1 MPSIKSTEKSPHAIP
16 LSDLVELR
24 PRYLRS
30 VNLERDFYTDAPLDG
45 YIPTTGALAALER
58 IAGGVGHVSER
69 AWSVTG
75 PYGTGKSAFALMLT
89 KVLAPPPVG
98 DAELRR
104 RIAEQEPLLASRL
117 FPTESEG
124 FWPILV
130 AGGRE
135 PLGRAL
141 LRGLRQLV
149 PHLPESV
156 FPLPSDDAHLG
167 ERDLARLY
175 EDASRSLQEYVL
187 GCRGLLV
194 VVDELGKF
202 LEFAALHPE
211 RGDVQPLQELAELAA
226 RSAAHPVVLV
236 TILHQAFD
244 EYAHRLS
251 RMQQQEWRKV
261 QGRFSDIPFGDAPEE
276 TVRLVS
282 GAIAH
287 RPNALAD
294 AWLSQTLQARKDSCR
309 DLQLTPKSL
318 TGTEFAEILRASYP
332 LHPVTLLALPQIF
345 RRFGQSERSLFSF
358 LASGEPHGFSEFVGS
373 RHLTPDQVP
382 TLTVADLYDY
392 VTATLGTSLYSHAQ
406 AGKLW
411 SETQEA
417 LARCWNRPPL
427 HARLVKTIGLLHL
440 LGESARLLPSKELLR
455 FACDDVAEGEIDT
468 ALAELQSA
476 TLITYRH
483 YKKAYRPYEGSDIDI
498 EARVCEIRA
507 ALAAQV
513 DAVTAAARMQAA
525 QPIVARRHSYETGT
539 LRFFEVRAC
548 RPETLQDVLVVPAE
562 GDGIV
567 LLCLTPDLTG
577 AEDQFLSRFDGRP
590 DIVLCVVRE
599 TDVLRDAALAVETL
613 LRVQEET
620 PELYLDSVAR
630 REVHERL
637 LEATAVFQAEWSDLI
652 RPTESQHGG
661 TDAPDRIWLWQGKR
675 QTLAGLPALQALL
688 SLACDT
694 AYPDTPRLCNE
705 LINRRQLSS
714 TAASARREL
723 IEAMLTRRHQPR
735 LGIDGWPPEA
745 SMYVSVLEETGIHR
759 SADSSDTGPTA
770 TGETYG
776 FFPPRDETSALYRV
790 WQEIERYLFAG
801 AFEARPLTQ
810 MQQRLTSRPF
820 GLADG
825 IIPVLLC
832 AVLLHHENEVLV
844 YEEKRF
850 VTNLDA
856 ATFERMIKRPEDYAF
871 QGAKIAGE
879 RHAVVERFAR
889 GVLAKGEERTLVN
902 VVRALFRTF
911 NRLPEYALKTHT
923 LDPDA
928 RALRD
933 LFKDAR
939 EPQQL
944 LFVDLPVLFGC
955 RPFAA
960 DETDTANVDAFFS
973 RWNAAMQGVKSAYEA
988 LLDRLEDTLKEFF
1001 GVEDWEAL
1009 RERAMAI
1016 GGYISEPRLTAFLQ
1030 RAADT
1035 MLGRDKWLE
1044 SVASVVVGRPPVSWN
1059 DAEEVRFSPLLQPLA
1074 AAFSHSELLVFEKNR
1089 ITNNAHEERVG
1100 LRLAITRDTGEED
1113 ASLIV
1118 MSKRQ
1123 DGEIHSLAEEVL
1135 QHFDVRMAKYPH
1147 EVRLA
1152 VIGEVARMIMQEK
1165 HHDETR

>member
-1 MPSIKSTEKSPHAIP
+1 MPFIKSTENSPQSIP
-16 LSDLVELR
+16 LSDLVVLR

-30 VNLERDFYTDAPLDG
+30 VNLEHDFYAEAPLDG
-45 YIPTTGALAALER
+45 YIPTTGALATLER
-58 IAGGVGHVSER
+58 IVGGVGQASER

-89 KVLAPPPVG
+89 KVLAPPPAG
-98 DAELRR
+98 DSDLRR
-104 RIAEQEPLLASRL
+104 RISKREPLLASRL
-117 FPTESEG
+117 FQSEAEG
-124 FWPILV
+124 FWPMLV
-130 AGGRE
+130 TGGRE
-135 PLGRAL
+135 PLVQAL
-141 LRGLRQLV
+141 LRGLTQISTM
-149 PHLPESV
+149 LPEGV
-156 FPLPSDDAHLG
+156 LLLPSDEAQLS
-167 ERDLARLY
+167 ERGLSLLY
-175 EDASRSLQEYVL
+175 EDASKSLQEHVS

-211 RGDVQPLQELAELAA
+211 RGDVQPLQELAELAV
-226 RSAAHPVVLV
+226 RSTAHPVLLV
-236 TILHQAFD
+236 TVLHQAFD

-251 RMQQQEWRKV
+251 RTQQQEWRKV

-276 TVRLVS
+276 TVSLVS
-282 GAIAH
+282 EAIVH
-287 RPNALAD
+287 HPNTFAD
-294 AWLSQTLQARKDSCR
+294 AWLAPTLQTRQDRCR

-318 TGTEFAEILRASYP
+318 TGTEFAEILRDAYP

-358 LASGEPHGFSEFVGS
+358 LASSEPHGFSEFVS
-373 RHLTPDQVP
+373 NQQLTPDQVP

-427 HARLVKTIGLLHL
+427 HTRLVKTIGLLHL
-440 LGESARLLPSKELLR
+440 LGESARLSPSKELLR
-455 FACDDVAEGEIDT
+455 FACDDVAEGEIDS

-498 EARVCEIRA
+498 DARVRETRAEIA
-507 ALAAQV
+507 SQA
-513 DAVTAAARMQAA
+513 DAVTTASRIQAA

-548 RPETLQDVLVVPAE
+548 RSETLQDALAAPSE
-562 GDGIV
+562 GDGLV
-567 LLCLTPDLTG
+567 LLCLTPDPVG
-577 AEDQFLSRFDGRP
+577 IGSQFLSRFVGRP
-590 DIVLCVVRE
+590 DIVLCIARE

-613 LRVQEET
+613 LRVKEET
-620 PELYLDSVAR
+620 PELFLDKVAQ

-637 LEATAVFQAEWSDLI
+637 LEATAIFHAEWSDLI
-652 RPTESQHGG
+652 RSTEPGHAG
-661 TDAPDRIWLWQGKR
+661 TDIPDRIWLWQGER
-675 QTLAGLPALQALL
+675 QMLEGLSTLQMLL
-688 SLACDT
+688 SLACDV
-694 AYPDTPRLCNE
+694 AYPNTPRLRNE

-723 IEAMLTRRHQPR
+723 IEAMLTHRHEPR
-735 LGIDGWPPEA
+735 LGIEGWPPEA

-759 SADSSDTGPTA
+759 SANPFKYDMTEVDV
-770 TGETYG
+770 TYG
-776 FFPPRDETSALYRV
+776 FFSPRDENSALYRV

-801 AFEARPLTQ
+801 AFEARPLIEL
-810 MQQRLTSRPF
+810 QRHLTSRPY

-856 ATFERMIKRPEDYAF
+856 ATFERMMKRPEDYVF
-871 QGAKIAGE
+871 QGTKIAGE
-879 RHAVVERFAR
+879 RYAVIERFAR
-889 GVLAKGEERTLVN
+889 GILSKSEKPTLVN

-911 NRLPEYALKTHT
+911 GHLPEYTLKTRT
-923 LDPDA
+923 LDPHA

-944 LFVDLPVLFGC
+944 LFVDLPILFDC

-960 DETDTANVDAFFS
+960 DETDTANVATFFS
-973 RWNAAMQGVKSAYEA
+973 HWNVAMQGVTLAYEA
-988 LLDRLEDTLKEFF
+988 LLIRLEDTLKVFF
-1001 GVEDWEAL
+1001 SVGDWEEL
-1009 RERAMAI
+1009 RARAAAI

-1030 RAADT
+1030 RAADES
-1035 MLGRDKWLE
+1035 LSRDKWLE
-1044 SVASVVVGRPPVSWN
+1044 SVAAVVVGRPPVSWS
-1059 DAEEVRFSPLLQPLA
+1059 DAEENRFAPMVQPLA
-1074 AAFSHSELLVFEKNR
+1074 AAFAHSELLVFEKNR
-1089 ITNNAHEERVG
+1089 ISNIVHEERIG

-1113 ASLIV
+1113 ASMIV
-1118 MSKRQ
+1118 MSKQQ
-1123 DGEIHSLAEEVL
+1123 DGEIHSLVEKALQRFDAIMAE
-1135 QHFDVRMAKYPH
+1135 YPH

-1152 VIGEVARMIMQEK
+1152 VIGEVARKIMQEK
-1165 HHDETR
+1165 YNG